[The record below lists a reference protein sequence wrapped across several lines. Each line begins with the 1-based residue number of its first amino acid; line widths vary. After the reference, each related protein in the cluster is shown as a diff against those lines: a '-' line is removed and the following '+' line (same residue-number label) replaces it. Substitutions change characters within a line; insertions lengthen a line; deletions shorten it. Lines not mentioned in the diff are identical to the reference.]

1 MLQILQCLLSVA
13 SVSLWVWAFWASS
26 LLVMFRR
33 PFVTIFV
40 WNPPDS
46 VLSLHVLYALADLL
60 NVSLK
65 LITFLIKH
73 LKQLELFWLGL
84 FIVLLKTPVHD
95 LELFLQRPD
104 VLYMLNFAILGKFD
118 FILKISN
125 DGLEAWNVSFF
136 TIQLLSTAFNIWNV
150 FLLELKN

>member
-1 MLQILQCLLSVA
+1 
-13 SVSLWVWAFWASS
+13 
-26 LLVMFRR
+26 
-33 PFVTIFV
+33 
-40 WNPPDS
+40 

-73 LKQLELFWLGL
+73 LKQLELFQLGF
-84 FIVLLKTPVHD
+84 FIVLLKTPFHD

-125 DGLEAWNVSFF
+125 DGLEA
-136 TIQLLSTAFNIWNV
+136 
-150 FLLELKN
+150 